1 MKHFCEFE
9 AGLTD
14 GMDFEVIN
22 ANQNGFVTLRTEKL
36 ISADKRGML
45 LLDIEDILKKTVDEG
60 ITIWLKAVGDKSK
73 LRNLRGI
80 EIKT

>member
-1 MKHFCEFE
+1 MKKKIGKE
-9 AGLTD
+9 
-14 GMDFEVIN
+14 I
-22 ANQNGFVTLRTEKL
+22 
-36 ISADKRGML
+36 ISADKRAML
-45 LLDIEDILKKTVDEG
+45 LLDIEDILKKTVDKG